1 MVTKELKMVSI
12 NDINQT
18 IIAGNFT
25 NEQLNAITL
34 AVKFARN
41 QLVKQNRGSLVVG
54 TKVKFTSSRTG
65 SSVFG
70 TVEKVNRKFIIV
82 RENGF
87 NTLGGS
93 WRVPANMLE
102 AV

>member
-1 MVTKELKMVSI
+1 MTTI

-25 NEQLNAITL
+25 NEQLDSIVM

-41 QLVKQNRGSLVVG
+41 QIAKENKRSMWVG
-54 TKVKFTSSRTG
+54 DSVKFTSSRTG
-65 SSVFG
+65 QVVLG
-70 TVEKVNRKFIIV
+70 TVQKVNRKFIVV
-82 RENGF
+82 REKTGNM
-87 NTLGGS
+87 T

>member
-1 MVTKELKMVSI
+1 MVSI

-18 IIAGNFT
+18 IIRGDFT
-25 NEQLNAITL
+25 NEQLDSIVM

-41 QLVKQNRGSLVVG
+41 TLVKKNKQSMWVG
-54 TKVKFTSSRTG
+54 DTVKFTSSRSGETIL
-65 SSVFG
+65 G
-70 TVEKVNRKFIIV
+70 TVQKINRKFIVV
-82 RENGF
+82 RENG
-87 NTLGGS
+87 NRNLT